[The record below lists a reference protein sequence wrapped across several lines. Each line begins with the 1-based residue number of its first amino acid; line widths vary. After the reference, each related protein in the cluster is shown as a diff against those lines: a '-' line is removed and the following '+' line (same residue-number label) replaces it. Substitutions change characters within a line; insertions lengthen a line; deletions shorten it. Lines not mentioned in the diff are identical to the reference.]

1 MPLDMPTITAV
12 GVAVTAVL
20 GLVLLQSWWRE
31 RTSPLTG
38 WWGLAQLI
46 MAAGIAVA
54 GVASYKNDITLVTFG
69 QAIIIL
75 SASLMWMSVRQFEGR
90 QFRTL
95 WVLAWPAAFLVIAFS
110 GLLPAFD
117 ERLIATCTMLA
128 ALRYAAAIE
137 LARDGTERLISRW
150 PAVVLLVGLGIG
162 YSAWLPLTLTMPI
175 REACYVFSSTWFPPV
190 VLIALLGRIALAFVV
205 LAMVK
210 EREELKQRH
219 DALTDPLTGLPNRR
233 ALFDA
238 AAELARHSKYLKGDP
253 ISVLVFDLD
262 HFKKINDTFGHRLGD
277 RVLQLFADTM
287 AEKPG
292 DGQHRRAPGR
302 RGVRSHIARG
312 RSRDGR
318 PNRRVACGSRSPPRP
333 RSSTEPRSQSRS
345 ASAPRATTTSIAI
358 SARSS
363 IAPTERST
371 RPRTT
376 GAIGSS
382 SSARRKRCI
391 STMPMPRCGPPSTAA
406 TARSF
411 PRSRSGDI
419 RGATGDRRH
428 RQARAVRQ
436 RRSGPTLS

>member
-12 GVAVTAVL
+12 AVAVTAVL

-54 GVASYKNDITLVTFG
+54 GVASYKNDITFVTFG

-75 SASLMWMSVRQFEGR
+75 SASLMWMSVREFEGR
-90 QFRTL
+90 QFRPL

-110 GLLPAFD
+110 GRLPAFD

-287 AEKPG
+287 ASSLETGSIVGRLGGEEFAAILPG
-292 DGQHRRAPGR
+292 ADLETAAQTAESVRVAFAASASVVDGAQVAVTVSVGAASHDDIDCDLGALFHRADGALYAAKSNGRNRVELIGPKEAMHFDNAHAALQSAIDRRDGQEFPAPEKWRHTRRYR
-302 RGVRSHIARG
+302 
-312 RSRDGR
+312 
-318 PNRRVACGSRSPPRP
+318 RSP
-333 RSSTEPRSQSRS
+333 SS
-345 ASAPRATTTSIAI
+345 ASP
-358 SARSS
+358 
-363 IAPTERST
+363 
-371 RPRTT
+371 
-376 GAIGSS
+376 
-382 SSARRKRCI
+382 
-391 STMPMPRCGPPSTAA
+391 AA
-406 TARSF
+406 
-411 PRSRSGDI
+411 
-419 RGATGDRRH
+419 
-428 RQARAVRQ
+428 RQ